1 MIKASVY
8 QEDIMTLNVYVP
20 NNRAI
25 IYTKHTYTHT
35 HTKKTDKAEKGRDE
49 STIVIEDF
57 NILLLT
63 ADTTIRHKIIKT
75 VKNLNTV
82 KQQNLNDLYRTSHL
96 ATWDAYYIQVPVK
109 YS

>member
-8 QEDIMTLNVYVP
+8 LEDIMTLNVYVP

-25 IYTKHTYTHT
+25 IYTKHTYTHTHIHT

-57 NILLLT
+57 NILL
-63 ADTTIRHKIIKT
+63 
-75 VKNLNTV
+75 
-82 KQQNLNDLYRTSHL
+82 
-96 ATWDAYYIQVPVK
+96 
-109 YS
+109 